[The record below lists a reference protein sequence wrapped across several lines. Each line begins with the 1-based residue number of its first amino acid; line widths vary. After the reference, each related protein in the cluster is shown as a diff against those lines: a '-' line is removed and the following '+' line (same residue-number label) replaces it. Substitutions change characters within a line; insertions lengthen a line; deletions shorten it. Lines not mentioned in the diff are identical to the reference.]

1 MSIKLSG
8 AAARTGNLRK
18 NKCNK
23 QATYENIGGGIKLKQ
38 QQSRQQN
45 KVIIV
50 GIEGSIGGKR
60 Y

>member
-1 MSIKLSG
+1 MSG